1 MPATIVVEDGTG
13 KADANSYV
21 TLDEANAFFDTVPT
35 TNTWSTK
42 TDDQKNRLCIAATR
56 MLDGCFSWFGF
67 KINATMALQWP
78 RNLAKDPNQ
87 YSGVFYRNPQTF
99 LGQYY
104 DPAKVPAKI
113 KESTCQLILSI
124 LDPTDDRTGDR
135 AGIGIDSFEI
145 YEGVKVKF
153 DAKYSRPVI
162 PDFVSTMLLD
172 FGNVRGVGTGNV
184 RVGRA

>member
-13 KADANSYV
+13 RADANSYV
-21 TLDEANAFFDTVPT
+21 SLAEANAFFETVPA
-35 TNTWSTK
+35 TNTWGAQ
-42 TDDQKNRLCIAATR
+42 TDDQKTRLCIAATR
-56 MLDGCFSWFGF
+56 MLDACFSWNGF
-67 KINATMALQWP
+67 KINATQAVQWP
-78 RNLAKDPNQ
+78 RNLARDPNQ
-87 YSGVFYRNPQTF
+87 YAGIFYRNPNTF

-113 KESTCQLILSI
+113 KEATCQLILGL
-124 LDPTDDRTGDR
+124 LDPTDDRTADR
-135 AGIGIDSFEI
+135 PGIGIDSFEI

-153 DAKYSRPVI
+153 DSRYSRPVI

-172 FGNVRGVGTGNV
+172 FGSVRGTGSGNV

>member
-1 MPATIVVEDGTG
+1 MPAIIVVEDGTG

-21 TLDEANAFFDTVPT
+21 TLAEANAFFDTVPN
-35 TNTWSTK
+35 TNTWGAQ
-42 TDDQKNRLCIAATR
+42 TDDQKTRLCLAGTR
-56 MLDGCFSWFGF
+56 MIDSCFQFNGF
-67 KINATMALQWP
+67 KINATQALQWP

-87 YSGVFYRNPQTF
+87 YAGVFYRNPNTF

-104 DPAKVPAKI
+104 DPAKVPAQI
-113 KESTCQLILSI
+113 KNAVCQLIISM
-124 LDPTDDRTGDR
+124 LDPLDDRTGDR
-135 AGIGIDSFEI
+135 EGIGIDSFEVF
-145 YEGVKVKF
+145 EGVKVKF
-153 DAKYSRPVI
+153 DAKYSRPTI